1 MLIDG
6 HTRLVAA
13 RVTICLDLNNSKPF
27 KTDAQ
32 RRLARSVC
40 HRVNDL
46 ALVVTLPSVQQ
57 ATQPYSIFKG
67 NCRGLAHAFHA
78 ER

>member
-13 RVTICLDLNNSKPF
+13 RVTICLRPLDLSNSKPF
-27 KTDAQ
+27 ATDAR

-46 ALVVTLPSVQQ
+46 ALVATLPRVQQ
-57 ATQPYSIFKG
+57 ALDRAGADS
-67 NCRGLAHAFHA
+67 AFDA
-78 ER
+78 A